1 MRMLKVELKRIIKSR
16 QTIIL
21 TIAGICFSAL
31 LAVAPVLFVSVDVYD
46 DNGNVQELNGISAI
60 RYLRESKASSDGE
73 VTPDKLK
80 AALATYQEFIEM
92 YGDPESDNFPVDVY
106 REKISPIKDLL
117 RLLPVT
123 YSDFVDGNLIPR
135 GLTDLDL
142 DDLDSFYEACDTR
155 LDNVIK
161 VDRETE
167 STKQKAASLY
177 SKVDRPFELY
187 AGYTRDAFDYLSLCI
202 LLLVIIGVVLSAPLS
217 SENYESVADHILR
230 CTKYGR
236 GTLARTKVIANML
249 PSILIYVVGI
259 TIHLLISDL
268 SFGTITL
275 KTSVQAL
282 YDTISLPNLNLFQL
296 QIVLALGGLLTLI
309 SVNSFTYYLSAKLER
324 VAGTVCISL
333 LAALA
338 PLFISAA
345 VGTNWVS
352 SILPAGGI
360 GLTNNLLMQL
370 VDFRFLH
377 LGSHSFWNPQVTML
391 FTIIWIPVFMT
402 LAVWSYCK
410 HQIK

>member
-1 MRMLKVELKRIIKSR
+1 MRMLKVELKRILKSR
-16 QTIIL
+16 TTIVL
-21 TIAGICFSAL
+21 MIAGICLSAL
-31 LAVAPVLFVSVDVYD
+31 LAVTPILFVSADVYD

-60 RYLRESKASSDGE
+60 RYWREITAPSDGE

-80 AALATYQEFIEM
+80 AALATYQEFIEK
-92 YGDPESDNFPVDVY
+92 YGNPESENFPRDIY
-106 REKISPIKDLL
+106 KENISPINDLL

-135 GLTDLDL
+135 GLTDIDL
-142 DDLDSFYEACDTR
+142 DELDSFYEACDTR
-155 LDNVIK
+155 LENVIK
-161 VDRETE
+161 VDRESE
-167 STKQKAASLY
+167 STMQKAVSLY

-187 AGYTRDAFDYLSLCI
+187 AGYTRDAFDYLCFSI
-202 LLLVIIGVVLSAPLS
+202 MFLVIIGAVLSAPLF
-217 SENYESVADHILR
+217 SENYESGVDHILR

-236 GTLARTKVIANML
+236 GKLARTKVIANML
-249 PSILIYVVGI
+249 PSILIYVVSI
-259 TIHLLISDL
+259 TVHLLISDL

-296 QIVLALGGLLTLI
+296 QIVLAVGGLITLI
-309 SVNSFTYYLSAKLER
+309 SVNAFTYFLSAKLER
-324 VAGTVCISL
+324 VAGTICITL
-333 LAALA
+333 LATVA

-345 VGTNWVS
+345 AGTNWVS

-377 LGSHSFWNPQVTML
+377 LGTHSFWTPQVTML
-391 FTIIWIPVFMT
+391 FTIIWIPVFLI
-402 LAVWSYCK
+402 LAVRSYCK
-410 HQIK
+410 HQIA

>member
-1 MRMLKVELKRIIKSR
+1 MRLLKVELKRIIKSR
-16 QTIIL
+16 QTMIL
-21 TIAGICFSAL
+21 MIAGICLSTL
-31 LAVAPVLFVSVDVYD
+31 LAVAPVLFVSADVYD
-46 DNGNVQELNGISAI
+46 NNGKVQELNGISAI
-60 RYLRESKASSDGE
+60 RYWRAITASSDGE

-80 AALATYQEFIEM
+80 TALATYQECIKK
-92 YGDPESDNFPVDVY
+92 YGNPDGENFPRDVY
-106 REKISPIKDLL
+106 MEKISPINDLL

-135 GLTDLDL
+135 GLTDISLDE
-142 DDLDSFYEACDTR
+142 LDSFYEACDTR
-155 LDNVIK
+155 LTNVIK
-161 VDRETE
+161 VDREIE
-167 STKQKAASLY
+167 STSQIAGSLY
-177 SKVDRPFELY
+177 SKVDRPFKLY
-187 AGYTRDAFDYLSLCI
+187 AGYTRDAFDYLCFSI
-202 LLLVIIGVVLSAPLS
+202 LFLVIIGVVLSAPLF
-217 SENYESVADHILR
+217 SENYESGADHILR

-236 GTLARTKVIANML
+236 GKLARTKVIVNML

-296 QIVLALGGLLTLI
+296 QIVLAVGGLLTLI
-309 SVNSFTYYLSAKLER
+309 SVNAFTYFLSAKLER
-324 VAGTVCISL
+324 VAGTICISL
-333 LAALA
+333 LAAVA

-345 VGTNWVS
+345 AGTNWVS

-377 LGSHSFWNPQVTML
+377 LGSYSFWTPQVTML
-391 FTIIWIPVFMT
+391 FTIIWVPIFLI
-402 LAVWSYCK
+402 LAVRSYCK

>member
-16 QTIIL
+16 QAVIL
-21 TIAGICFSAL
+21 MIAGICLSAL
-31 LAVAPVLFVSVDVYD
+31 LAIAPILFVSADVYD
-46 DNGNVQELNGISAI
+46 NNGNVQELNGISAI
-60 RYLRESKASSDGE
+60 RYWRKITASSDGK

-80 AALATYQEFIEM
+80 AALSTYQELVEK
-92 YGDPESDNFPVDVY
+92 YGNPDSENFPKDIY
-106 REKISPIKDLL
+106 IEKISPINDLL

-135 GLTDLDL
+135 GLTDISLDE
-142 DDLDSFYEACDTR
+142 LDSFYEACDTR
-155 LDNVIK
+155 LKNVIK
-161 VDRETE
+161 VDREPE
-167 STKQKAASLY
+167 STRQKAVSLY
-177 SKVDRPFELY
+177 SKVNRPFELY
-187 AGYTRDAFDYLSLCI
+187 AGYTRDAFDYLCLSI
-202 LLLVIIGVVLSAPLS
+202 MFLVIIGVVLSAPLF
-217 SENYESVADHILR
+217 SESYESGADHILR

-236 GTLARTKVIANML
+236 GKLARTKVIANML
-249 PSILIYVVGI
+249 PSILIYIVGVI
-259 TIHLLISDL
+259 VHLLISDL

-282 YDTISLPNLNLFQL
+282 YDTISLPNFNLFQL
-296 QIVLALGGLLTLI
+296 QIVLAVGGLLTLI
-309 SVNSFTYYLSAKLER
+309 SVNAFTYFLSAKLER
-324 VAGTVCISL
+324 VAGTICISL

-345 VGTNWVS
+345 VGNNWIS

-377 LGSHSFWNPQVTML
+377 LGSYSFWTPQVTML
-391 FTIIWIPVFMT
+391 FTIIWIPVALI

-410 HQIK
+410 YQIK

>member
-21 TIAGICFSAL
+21 MIAGICLSAL
-31 LAVAPVLFVSVDVYD
+31 LAVAPILFVSADVYD

-60 RYLRESKASSDGE
+60 RYWREIKASSDGE

-80 AALATYQEFIEM
+80 AALATYQEFIEK
-92 YGDPESDNFPVDVY
+92 YGNPESENFPRDVY
-106 REKISPIKDLL
+106 IEKITPINDLL

-135 GLTDLDL
+135 GLTDIDLDELDL
-142 DDLDSFYEACDTR
+142 FYEACDTR
-155 LDNVIK
+155 LENVIK

-167 STKQKAASLY
+167 NTKQKAVSLY

-187 AGYTRDAFDYLSLCI
+187 AGYTRDAFDYLSFSI
-202 LLLVIIGVVLSAPLS
+202 LFLVIIGVVLSAPLF
-217 SENYESVADHILR
+217 SENYESGADHILR

-236 GTLARTKVIANML
+236 GKLARTKVIANML

-259 TIHLLISDL
+259 TVHLLISDL
-268 SFGTITL
+268 SFGMVTL

-296 QIVLALGGLLTLI
+296 QIVLAVGGLLTLI
-309 SVNSFTYYLSAKLER
+309 SVNAFTYFLSAKLER
-324 VAGTVCISL
+324 VAGTICISL
-333 LAALA
+333 LAAVA

-345 VGTNWVS
+345 AGTNWVS
-352 SILPAGGI
+352 SILPAGGV

-377 LGSHSFWNPQVTML
+377 LGSYSFWTPQITML
-391 FTIIWIPVFMT
+391 FTIIWIPIF
-402 LAVWSYCK
+402 LIFAVRSYCK
-410 HQIK
+410 HQVA

>member
-1 MRMLKVELKRIIKSR
+1 MRMLKVELKRILKSR
-16 QTIIL
+16 TTIVL
-21 TIAGICFSAL
+21 MIAGICLSAL
-31 LAVAPVLFVSVDVYD
+31 LAVTPILFVSADVYD

-60 RYLRESKASSDGE
+60 RYWREITAPSDGE

-80 AALATYQEFIEM
+80 AALATYQEFIEK
-92 YGDPESDNFPVDVY
+92 YGNPESENFPRDIY
-106 REKISPIKDLL
+106 KENISPINNLL

-135 GLTDLDL
+135 GLTDIDL
-142 DDLDSFYEACDTR
+142 DELDSFYEACDTR
-155 LDNVIK
+155 LENVIK
-161 VDRETE
+161 VDRESE
-167 STKQKAASLY
+167 STRQKAVSLY

-187 AGYTRDAFDYLSLCI
+187 AGYTRDAFDYLCFSI
-202 LLLVIIGVVLSAPLS
+202 MFLVIIGAVLSAPLF
-217 SENYESVADHILR
+217 SENYESGADHILR

-236 GTLARTKVIANML
+236 GKLARTKVIANML
-249 PSILIYVVGI
+249 PSILIYVVSI
-259 TIHLLISDL
+259 TVHLLISDL

-296 QIVLALGGLLTLI
+296 QIVLAVGGLITLI
-309 SVNSFTYYLSAKLER
+309 SVNAFTYFLSAKLER
-324 VAGTVCISL
+324 VAGTICITL
-333 LAALA
+333 LATVA

-345 VGTNWVS
+345 AGTNWVS

-377 LGSHSFWNPQVTML
+377 LGTHSFWTPQVTML
-391 FTIIWIPVFMT
+391 FTIIWIPVFLI
-402 LAVWSYCK
+402 LAVRSYCK
-410 HQIK
+410 HQIA